1 MATKTNKKT
10 LVLFLRH
17 LCNMKK
23 KEMFE
28 LLITRDDVLND
39 MVEMLFLTG
48 ALNLP
53 LTAGS
58 EDECASENVLES
70 DVQIE
75 SGDLVFDLLN
85 YIVNRAARSA
95 PCAPGASG

>member
-1 MATKTNKKT
+1 
-10 LVLFLRH
+10 
-17 LCNMKK
+17 
-23 KEMFE
+23 
-28 LLITRDDVLND
+28 

-53 LTAGS
+53 LTVGS

-85 YIVNRAARSA
+85 YIVNRAARSE